1 MSWNIF
7 WLQVTAM
14 KKFNYLIRNKKP
26 GEHQFQHDFGST
38 IKNLGAYQLSA
49 LLSSIGQPS

>member
-1 MSWNIF
+1 MSWNVF

-14 KKFNYLIRNKKP
+14 EKFNYLIRNKKP